1 MTGSTAAASVVVLH
15 CAKGLLLADSVEKHG
30 TGMMIMAVASRS
42 ARGGLIDMPLSK
54 QIMDFVG

>member
-1 MTGSTAAASVVVLH
+1 M
-15 CAKGLLLADSVEKHG
+15 ADSVEKHG